1 MADTFRL
8 EIASPERM
16 LVSELVTEA
25 TIPGE
30 QGMMGILPGHAPLL
44 SELGT
49 GELTYTLADGSRHFM
64 AVQGGYVEI
73 SGNHVRVAA
82 HDAEYA
88 NEIDVA
94 RAEQALKR
102 ANERV
107 ANPLPGVDVA
117 RALNAAKRAQARL
130 NAAKAAPSN
139 YVGMPGPGL
148 KE

>member
-8 EIASPERM
+8 EIASPERL
-16 LVSELVTEA
+16 LVNEAVTDA

-30 QGMMGILPGHAPLL
+30 QGMLGILPGHAPLL

-49 GELTYTLADGSRHFM
+49 GELTYTLLNGQRHFM

-82 HDAEYA
+82 HNAEYA
-88 NEIDVA
+88 NEIDIA
-94 RAEQALKR
+94 RAEMALKR
-102 ANERV
+102 ATDRV

-117 RALNAAKRAQARL
+117 KALNAMKRAQARL

-139 YVGMPGPGL
+139 YRGMPGPGL